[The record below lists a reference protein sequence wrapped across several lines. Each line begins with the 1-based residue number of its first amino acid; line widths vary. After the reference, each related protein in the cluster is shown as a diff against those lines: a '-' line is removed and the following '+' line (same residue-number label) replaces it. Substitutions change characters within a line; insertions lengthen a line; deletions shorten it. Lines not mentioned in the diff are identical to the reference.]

1 MNRQQQNSHSFIDL
15 NLHTKEELRTI
26 LSYGS
31 TIKQNPKQYSKRLQ
45 NKNIALIFLQ
55 PSTRTRVSFE
65 VGINQLGGS
74 SIILNQTD
82 TQLIRGESIYD
93 TAKVLSRYVD
103 LIVIRILDH
112 NALLELVKYSTVSV
126 INSLTQHSHP
136 CQVLADVMTYEEK
149 MGSIENA
156 TVSWIGDFN
165 NMLVSWIHAATILN
179 FKLNI
184 STLEYSRNLELLL
197 QWAKEKGT
205 NIVYDKDPYNIISD
219 ADIITTDSWI
229 SMGSENNIK
238 TEFFNYQVNTGLLKQ
253 AKPNHM
259 FLHCLPAHRGEEV
272 TSEIIDG
279 PNSYIFD
286 EAENRLHIQKAIV
299 LWCLNLL

>member
-1 MNRQQQNSHSFIDL
+1 MNKANICSFTDL

-26 LSYGS
+26 LDYSS
-31 TIKQNPKQYSKRLQ
+31 IIKKKPNQYSKHLL

-55 PSTRTRVSFE
+55 PSTRTRISFE
-65 VGINQLGGS
+65 VGINQLGGNA
-74 SIILNQTD
+74 IILNEKD
-82 TQLIRGESIYD
+82 TQLTRGESIYD

-103 LIVIRILDH
+103 LIVIRILEH
-112 NALLELVKYSTVSV
+112 NSLLELDKHSTVPV

-136 CQVLADVMTYEEK
+136 CQVLADIMTYEEK
-149 MGSIENA
+149 TGPIENA

-165 NMLVSWIHAATILN
+165 NMLVSWIHAATVLN

-184 STLEYSRNLELLL
+184 STLEYSKNLDLLL
-197 QWAKEKGT
+197 KSAQEKGN
-205 NIVYDKDPYNIISD
+205 NITYDANPHNIISD

-229 SMGSENNIK
+229 SMGYENNIK
-238 TEFFNYQVNTGLLKQ
+238 TEFFKYQVNAKLLEK
-253 AKPNHM
+253 AKPNYM

-286 EAENRLHIQKAIV
+286 EAENRLHIQKAIM

>member
-1 MNRQQQNSHSFIDL
+1 MNIQQKNIHSFIDI

-31 TIKQNPKQYSKRLQ
+31 IIKKKPNQYSKHLQ

-65 VGINQLGGS
+65 VGIYQLGGS
-74 SIILNQTD
+74 AIILNEKD
-82 TQLIRGESIYD
+82 TQLTRGESIYD

-112 NALLELVKYSTVSV
+112 NSLFELDKYSTVPV
-126 INSLTQHSHP
+126 INSLTQYSHP
-136 CQVLADVMTYEEK
+136 CQVLADIMTYEER

-184 STLEYSRNLELLL
+184 STLEYSKNLDLLL
-197 QWAKEKGT
+197 SYAKEKGN

-219 ADIITTDSWI
+219 ADIITTDAWI

-238 TEFFNYQVNTGLLKQ
+238 TEFFKYQVNAALLEK
-253 AKPNHM
+253 AKPNYM

-272 TSEIIDG
+272 TPEIIDG

-286 EAENRLHIQKAIV
+286 EAENRLHIQKSII

>member
-1 MNRQQQNSHSFIDL
+1 MNKQNIHSFIDL
-15 NLHTKEELRTI
+15 NLHTKEELSTI
-26 LSYGS
+26 LNYG
-31 TIKQNPKQYSKRLQ
+31 TIIKKNPNQYSKHLN

-55 PSTRTRVSFE
+55 PSTRTRISFE
-65 VGINQLGGS
+65 VGINQLGGNA
-74 SIILNQTD
+74 IILNQQD
-82 TQLIRGESIYD
+82 TQLTRGESIHD

-103 LIVIRILDH
+103 LIVIRILEHDS
-112 NALLELVKYSTVSV
+112 LLELNKCSTVPV

-136 CQVLADVMTYEEK
+136 CQVLADIMTYEEK
-149 MGSIENA
+149 MGPIENA

-165 NMLVSWIHAATILN
+165 NMLVSWIHAATVLN

-184 STLEYSRNLELLL
+184 STLEYSENFDSLLKF
-197 QWAKEKGT
+197 AKAKGA
-205 NIVYDKDPYNIISD
+205 NIVYDKNPYNIISD

-229 SMGSENNIK
+229 SMGSENKTK
-238 TEFFNYQVNTGLLKQ
+238 TEFFNYQVNAKLLEK
-253 AKPNHM
+253 AKPNYM

-286 EAENRLHIQKAIV
+286 EAENRLHIQKAIM